1 MLKKNAE
8 TMKSKIPFLL
18 FVALLSFFSVSCS
31 KDDDQ
36 VIILPHG
43 EQQQSLDLPMGDAY
57 IFDSSYQDNTNIRVY
72 NFAYPSVDPYGN
84 PIMLSATISMC
95 DDVSRE
101 SPANGLI
108 LYNHQTIYR
117 KDQCPSRGGLSLQS
131 MAKGLGLITIS
142 PDYYGFGVTEH
153 HHQAYCISLC
163 NARASIDALF
173 AAKQLLTELG
183 YSWEE
188 NLFNVGFSQGA
199 QTSVAVLR
207 LAAEHYPDLEI
218 TYTFAGAGTY
228 DLPLTYRHFIE
239 ANSAGM
245 PCTVVSVLLAYNEFK
260 RLGFSNN
267 DMFLEPV
274 LGHIDDWIL
283 SKCYSRQ
290 EIDAFIG
297 PLSISE
303 YLTSAMLDTSSSS
316 SRIFMA
322 AFDSDNLCH
331 GWSPRGNERIM
342 LFHSSRDVTVPVT
355 NTQRL
360 YDFLIANGVQD
371 IDLQIRDIDGTDS
384 NPAHQTSALMF
395 GLLALQKVKCILG
408 IE

>member
-1 MLKKNAE
+1 MRKRFFFFA
-8 TMKSKIPFLL
+8 IVLL
-18 FVALLSFFSVSCS
+18 ALGVVTSCS
-31 KDDDQ
+31 KDEEVNQ
-36 VIILPHG
+36 
-43 EQQQSLDLPMGDAY
+43 EQETTVHDLPLREAY
-57 IFDSSYQDNTNIRVY
+57 IIDSTYLTSSHLKVY
-72 NFAYPSVDPYGN
+72 NFAYPSVDPYGKAV
-84 PIMLSATISMC
+84 MLSGSITLG
-95 DDVSRE
+95 DDVTRQDE
-101 SPANGLI
+101 ARGLL
-108 LYNHQTIYR
+108 LYNHFTIYR
-117 KDQCPSRGGLSLQS
+117 ADQCPSRGELSMQA

-153 HHQAYCISLC
+153 HHQAYCISLY
-163 NARASIDALF
+163 NARTSIDAFL
-173 AAKQLLTELG
+173 AAKRLLGQMG
-183 YSWEE
+183 YSWDDV
-188 NLFNVGFSQGA
+188 LFNVGYSQGG
-199 QTSVAVLR
+199 QTSMAVLR